1 MVKES
6 GARDAGDR
14 QSQGGHQQ
22 GGDGCDNQGGALGE
36 SSHFLIAQIV
46 AGHIENRE
54 KTDPYFF
61 KLRS

>member
-6 GARDAGDR
+6 SARDSGDR

-36 SSHFLIAQIV
+36 CSHFFIAQIV

-61 KLRS
+61 ELRS

>member
-22 GGDGCDNQGGALGE
+22 GGDGGDNQGGALGE

-46 AGHIENRE
+46 AGHIENRK